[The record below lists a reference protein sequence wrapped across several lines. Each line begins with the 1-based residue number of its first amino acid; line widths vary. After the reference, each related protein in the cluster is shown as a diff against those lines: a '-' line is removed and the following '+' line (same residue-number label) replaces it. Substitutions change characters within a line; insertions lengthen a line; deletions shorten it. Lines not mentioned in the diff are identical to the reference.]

1 MKTDN
6 TFTVGDFKIN
16 RIGYGTMRASTGP
29 GIWGDNQNKAK
40 TIQVIRTAIENGVN
54 FIDTAD
60 SYGPYTSELLVE
72 EAIRPFKDQVML
84 ATKGGAVKYK
94 PGAVLANGHPY
105 YLRTA
110 VEGSLRRLQ
119 TETIDMYFLHRVDP
133 NIPIE
138 ESIGALAQFQKEGKI
153 KHIGV
158 SNVTVEQLERAQSV
172 ARIDAVQN
180 AFNYQDR
187 RYEAVVQKAASE
199 NILFVAHTPVAVNNW
214 DGIALQKAKA
224 EGVSINQLSLSWLLQ
239 YAPNVVSIPGT
250 SSEDHLMENLM
261 SYQVESE
268 ALTKVF

>member
-16 RIGYGTMRASTGP
+16 RIGYGTMRASTGR
-29 GIWGDNQNKAK
+29 GVWGDNQNKGK

-119 TETIDMYFLHRVDP
+119 TETIDLYFLHRVDP

-138 ESIGALAQFQKEGKI
+138 ESVGALAQFQREGKI

-158 SNVTVEQLERAQSV
+158 SNVTVEQLVKAQSV
-172 ARIDAVQN
+172 VKIDAVQN
-180 AFNYQDR
+180 AFSYKDR
-187 RYEAVVQKAASE
+187 RYEEVVNKTTKE
-199 NILFVAHTPVAVNNW
+199 NIAFIAHTPVAVNNW
-214 DGIALQKAKA
+214 DEAAFAKAKE
-224 EGVSINQLSLSWLLQ
+224 EGVSTNQLSLSWLLQ
-239 YAPNVVSIPGT
+239 YAPNVISIPGT
-250 SSEDHLMENLM
+250 SSEKHLLENLE
-261 SYQVESE
+261 SYQVKSKIYEE
-268 ALTKVF
+268 A